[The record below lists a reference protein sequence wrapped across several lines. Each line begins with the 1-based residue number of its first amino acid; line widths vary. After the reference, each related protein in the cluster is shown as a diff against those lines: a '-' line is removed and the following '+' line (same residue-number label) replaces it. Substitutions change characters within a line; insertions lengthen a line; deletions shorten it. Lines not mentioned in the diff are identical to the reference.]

1 MNTTTVFNDYSK
13 YYDLLYQDKDYKGE
27 VEYICTLFESYGL
40 RGGRVLEFGSGTGI
54 HGNLIASRGYDVVG
68 VELSAEM
75 VAIADQT
82 AGFTCSQG
90 DMTTTKVDGNFDAVI
105 SLFHVVSY
113 LTTDDAINAFFRNSY
128 EHLRD
133 KGIFIFDVWYSPC
146 VNANPPEIRIKRME
160 NSNLKIIRIAEPT
173 VFNDKN
179 CVDVHFSI
187 FSKFAS
193 ESTWMK
199 TEEVHP
205 MRHFSS
211 VEIRNFAEQ
220 AGFKFLASEEFGSGL
235 APSNDTWGVC
245 FVFKK

>member
-1 MNTTTVFNDYSK
+1 MNKTTAFNDYSK

-27 VEYICTLFESYGL
+27 VEYICALLETHGL
-40 RGGRVLEFGSGTGI
+40 REGRVLEFGSGTGI
-54 HGNLIASRGYDVVG
+54 HGNLIASKGYDVVG

-90 DMTTTKVDGNFDAVI
+90 DMTTTKVDGNFDAAI

-113 LTTDDAINAFFRNSY
+113 LTTDDAISDFFRNSF
-128 EHLRD
+128 EHLKD
-133 KGIFIFDVWYSPC
+133 NGIFIFDVWYSPC
-146 VNANPPEIRIKRME
+146 VDVNPPEIRIKRME

-173 VFNDKN
+173 VFIDKN
-179 CVDVHFSI
+179 RVDVHFTV
-187 FSKFAS
+187 FSKGGS
-193 ESTWMK
+193 EHTWTK

-205 MRHFSS
+205 MRHFSIE
-211 VEIRNFAEQ
+211 EIRNFAEPI
-220 AGFKFLASEEFGSGL
+220 GFKFLASEEFGSGL
-235 APSNDTWGVC
+235 EPSNDTWGVC